1 MGELFCEVI
10 DGELKKVHDDEENS
24 ELDVKLDV
32 EDFYDQMPS
41 EDLRAQ
47 KGRERVK
54 QINEDFH
61 RFKEQMEEKKR
72 AIEMKKA
79 EKEALEAQF
88 KKSLEK

>member
-1 MGELFCEVI
+1 MGELFCQVI